1 MSKDDLPSTMTKEE
15 KDLYDEHNLLVIPKW
30 LKELSDKDDPKPAVT
45 PPTEKWVMPSFPL
58 SPKQLKKKR
67 HKELMSFLASLVDTG
82 LKKKPL
88 IAKMREQFPKLSSA
102 QICRFVNNQ
111 LKSRVIEIDRT
122 FKTKPII
129 VKGKLWRNL

>member
-1 MSKDDLPSTMTKEE
+1 MAIKIIEDPNPSDDFLDVPQ
-15 KDLYDEHNLLVIPKW
+15 W
-30 LKELSDKDDPKPAVT
+30 LKDHAKKEKPEPEIIVEKKKLS
-45 PPTEKWVMPSFPL
+45 WMSSLPL
-58 SPKQLKKKR
+58 SSRQEKKKR
-67 HKELMSFLASLVDTG
+67 QQELMCFLSSLVGTG

-88 IAKMREQFPKLSSA
+88 IAKMRGKFPKLSSA

>member
-15 KDLYDEHNLLVIPKW
+15 KDFYYEHNLLVIPKW

-67 HKELMSFLASLVDTG
+67 HEELMSFLGRLVDTG

-88 IAKMREQFPKLSSA
+88 IAKMREQFPKLSSS
-102 QICRFVNNQ
+102 QICRFINNQ

-122 FKTKPII
+122 FKTKPLV
-129 VKGKLWRNL
+129 VKGKLWRSL